1 VRARKILI
9 RAAVTVAAVPLLLV
23 ALFAVGV
30 LWPERKLV
38 SVATIAP
45 IAIVGVSVIN
55 PAEEIRARD
64 MASVPP
70 AERKAQTVLVSGDR
84 IVAVGDEG
92 TVALPPGAT
101 IVDGRG
107 RYLLPA
113 LWDMHTHVYAVSP
126 LLDLPL
132 YIAYGVTNVRDMQ
145 GCPQP
150 NDPFIACAED
160 KRRWSKEAME
170 GRRVAPRI
178 VSTTSFMANG
188 PGIRKRLKN
197 VPEFFETGTPDQA
210 RAFVRHFAGRAEA
223 IKVYDRL
230 PREAYLALADEAR
243 RLGMDVVG
251 HRPLAV
257 SAIEAAQHQKS
268 IEHARF
274 ILQESFPGSAALREV
289 AGTPQ
294 WREDRRR
301 MLDEHDPAM
310 AEAIFAAMK
319 ANGTWY
325 VPTHLTRWVDAY
337 ADDARV
343 REDPWTRY
351 LHPLMHWQWL
361 EDVDATVKQDPSP
374 AGREAYREFYRK
386 GLELTGAAHR
396 AGVKILVGTDYIV
409 AGIDVHREMEQLVLA
424 GLRPVDVLFAATVAP
439 AEYFGLAD
447 QYGSV
452 AAGKT
457 ADLLLLDANP
467 LEDIRNTQRISA
479 VIFNGNLYDREKL
492 DRIAAHVQR
501 RARSWSVA
509 CKVLWRFIKN
519 PVAY

>member
-1 VRARKILI
+1 M
-9 RAAVTVAAVPLLLV
+9 LV
-23 ALFAVGV
+23 AG
-30 LWPERKLV
+30 
-38 SVATIAP
+38 
-45 IAIVGVSVIN
+45 G
-55 PAEEIRARD
+55 
-64 MASVPP
+64 
-70 AERKAQTVLVSGDR
+70 R
-84 IVAVGDEG
+84 IVTVGDEE
-92 TVALPPGAT
+92 TVALPPEAT

-113 LWDMHTHVYAVSP
+113 LWDMHTHVYAISP

-150 NDPFIACAED
+150 DDPFIACAED
-160 KRRWSKEAME
+160 KRRWTAEAVA
-170 GRRVAPRI
+170 GRRVGPRI

-197 VPEFFETGTPDQA
+197 VPEFFETGTPEQA
-210 RAFVRHFAGRAEA
+210 RAFVRHFAGSVEA

-230 PREAYLALADEAR
+230 PRDAYLAVVDEAR
-243 RLGMDVVG
+243 RHGMEVVG
-251 HRPLAV
+251 HRPHAV

-274 ILQESFPGSAALREV
+274 LLQESFPGSAALREV

-343 REDPWTRY
+343 REDPVLRF

-361 EDVDATVKQDPSP
+361 EDVDGTVKQDPSP
-374 AGREAYREFYRK
+374 AGRETYREFYRK

-396 AGVKILVGTDYIV
+396 AGVRILVGTDYIV
-409 AGIDVHREMEQLVLA
+409 AGIDVHRELEQLVLA
-424 GLRPVDVLFAATVAP
+424 GLTPADALFAATAAP
-439 AEYFGLAD
+439 AEYYGLSD

-452 AAGKT
+452 TAGKT

-467 LEDIRNTQRISA
+467 LEDIRNTQRIRA

-492 DRIAAHVQR
+492 DRIASHAQR
-501 RARSWSVA
+501 RARSWTAA
-509 CKVLWRFIKN
+509 CKILWRFIKN

>member
-1 VRARKILI
+1 VRARKFLK
-9 RAAVTVAAVPLLLV
+9 RAAVVVAAVVLTPLLLFT
-23 ALFAVGV
+23 AGV
-30 LWPERKLV
+30 LWPEREL
-38 SVATIAP
+38 AP
-45 IAIVGVSVIN
+45 IRTETPVAIVGVSIID
-55 PAEEIRARD
+55 PSEAIKAP
-64 MASVPP
+64 PP
-70 AERKAQTVLVSGDR
+70 AGRTNQTVLITGGRIAAAGGD
-84 IVAVGDEG
+84 G
-92 TVALPPGAT
+92 TIALPPGTA
-101 IVDGRG
+101 IVDGQG

-113 LWDMHTHVYAVSP
+113 LWDMHTHIYSVSP

-160 KRRWSKEAME
+160 KRRWSGEAVA
-170 GRRVAPRI
+170 GTLVAPR
-178 VSTTSFMANG
+178 VVHSTSFMANG

-197 VPEFFETGTPDQA
+197 VPEFFETATPDQA
-210 RAFVRHFAGRAEA
+210 RAFVRHFAGRVEA

-230 PREAYLALADEAR
+230 PREAYLALVDEAR
-243 RLGMDVVG
+243 RLGLEVVG
-251 HRPLAV
+251 HRPYAV

-274 ILQESFPGSAALREV
+274 LLQESFPGSAALREV

-301 MLDEHDPAM
+301 ILDEHDPAM

-343 REDPWTRY
+343 REDPLLRY

-409 AGIDVHREMEQLVLA
+409 AGIDVHRELEQLVLA
-424 GLRPVDVLFAATVAP
+424 GLTPADALFAATVAP
-439 AEYFGLAD
+439 AEYFGLSE

-452 AAGKT
+452 APGKT
-457 ADLLLLDANP
+457 ADLVLLDGNP
-467 LEDIRNTQRISA
+467 LEDIRNTQRIHA
-479 VIFNGNLYDREKL
+479 VIFNGNLYDRAKL
-492 DRIAAHVQR
+492 DGIATHAQG

-509 CKVLWRFIKN
+509 CKILWRFIKN